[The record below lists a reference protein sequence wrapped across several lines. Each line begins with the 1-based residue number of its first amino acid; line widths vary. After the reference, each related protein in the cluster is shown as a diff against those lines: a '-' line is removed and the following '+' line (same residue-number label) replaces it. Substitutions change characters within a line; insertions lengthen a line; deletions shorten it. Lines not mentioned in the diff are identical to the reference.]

1 MGCWLCLRWPC
12 PWCEVGPQG
21 LWGLSS
27 WQWPTVRPAAVTD
40 KGLSSA
46 QPVLQGTLFSH
57 SDVSSAS
64 SQFPVQQVSV
74 QGRKTSRLPLVKGMV
89 RQLIRGTSNQFIPC
103 RSSKEP
109 ERPTLGT
116 GYTHVVLDLGKWTGG
131 PRRVLRHFSI
141 VGTSFT
147 LPPCCREGG

>member
-1 MGCWLCLRWPC
+1 M
-12 PWCEVGPQG
+12 
-21 LWGLSS
+21 
-27 WQWPTVRPAAVTD
+27 TD

-46 QPVLQGTLFSH
+46 QPVVQGMLFSH

-74 QGRKTSRLPLVKGMV
+74 QGRKSSRLPLVKGMV
-89 RQLIRGTSNQFIPC
+89 RQHIRGTSNQFIPC

-116 GYTHVVLDLGKWTGG
+116 GYTHVLDLGKWTGE